1 MRRQWRRRGGP
12 RSLGRRLVVLLSAA
26 GVTGALAITL
36 LLAAIITPN
45 FDTLEARGL
54 IRDIDRLRTGIA
66 TVAADVEH
74 VAHDLA
80 VRSGRIRLAPGESMA
95 RIAADGRLSAQAGD
109 AAGRATLAELRRN
122 RSRPAW
128 RDERTVA
135 SGFAVSG
142 GRLVAIGM
150 ARPRPQGPAILMV
163 RPVDPERWASPIGA
177 TVRLLP
183 AGPGTGA
190 GAGAGAGALD
200 WSWRTVGVPL
210 PLTGPDG
217 RTVAVAR
224 FDLPRDMA
232 ILGRRMLLL
241 SAAGAT
247 LLLLGLL
254 LVLRRAIARHVLDP
268 LARVERHMQH
278 VRASSMLTPLDDD
291 GRRDE
296 IGALTTSLNAMLG
309 QLRDLYERIE
319 AQGFALGRSE
329 SAVAVMHNVRNAL
342 NPVSTILSRSA
353 GERRGASRATLDR
366 AVAELALPD
375 LPAERRQRLVD
386 FVAAALE
393 ADARDRNRIAADA
406 VAGREAL
413 AHVLEVIGAQQ
424 ARAHERPPLEP
435 CDIVELA
442 ARQASIVHYAPSASI
457 ALSLPAGPV
466 MVRGNRLLLS
476 QLLANLI
483 ANAVDAIVAGGT
495 GSGRISV
502 TAGGDAARVTITIRD
517 DGVGFAPGSEVT
529 LFRRGYSTKPGRRGG
544 LGLHWCANALA
555 AMEGTLDLRS
565 AGQGL
570 GAEAVLTLP
579 RS

>member
-1 MRRQWRRRGGP
+1 MGGDGDRRLRRRGGGP
-12 RSLGRRLVVLLSAA
+12 RSLGRRLVWLLSVS
-26 GVTGALAITL
+26 GLVGALAITL
-36 LLAAIITPN
+36 LLAAIITPS

-54 IRDIDRLRTGIA
+54 TRDIARLHAEIEDSAG
-66 TVAADVEH
+66 DVEH
-74 VAHDLA
+74 DAHDLA
-80 VRSGRIRLAPGESMA
+80 VSGARPRVSPGEAMA
-95 RIAADGRLSAQAGD
+95 RIAADGRLLTQAGD
-109 AAGRATLAELRRN
+109 AAARVRLAGVLRDRSILRGRSGT
-122 RSRPAW
+122 
-128 RDERTVA
+128 TVTG
-135 SGFAVSG
+135 GFAVSD
-142 GRLVAIGM
+142 GRLVAISM
-150 ARPRPQGPAILMV
+150 VRPRGQGAALLLM
-163 RPVDPERWASPIGA
+163 RPVDPERWAGPIRA
-177 TVRLLP
+177 TVRLVP
-183 AGPGTGA
+183 AASGTGVR
-190 GAGAGAGALD
+190 D
-200 WSWRTVGVPL
+200 WSWRTVGVQL
-210 PLTGPDG
+210 PLTGPEG

-232 ILGRRMLLL
+232 MLGRRMLLL
-241 SAAGAT
+241 SAVGAT

-278 VRASSMLTPLDDD
+278 VRLSSMLTPIDDD

-309 QLRDLYERIE
+309 QLRDLHERIE

-342 NPVSTILSRSA
+342 NPVSTILSRST
-353 GERRGASRATLDR
+353 GARPGADRATLDR

-375 LPAERRQRLVD
+375 LPPERRQRLAA
-386 FVAAALE
+386 FLAAALE
-393 ADARDRNRIAADA
+393 ADARDRARIAADA
-406 VAGREAL
+406 AAGRDAL

-424 ARAHERPPLEP
+424 AQAHERPPLEP

-476 QLLANLI
+476 QLLANLVG
-483 ANAVDAIVAGGT
+483 NAVNAIVAGGT

-502 TAGGDAARVTITIRD
+502 TAGGDEGRVTITIRD
-517 DGVGFAPGSEVT
+517 DGVGFAPGSEVA
-529 LFRRGYSTKPGRRGG
+529 LFRRGYSTRADRRGG
-544 LGLHWCANALA
+544 LGLHWCANAMA

-565 AGQGL
+565 AGHGL

-579 RS
+579 RP

>member
-1 MRRQWRRRGGP
+1 MRRRGGGP
-12 RSLGRRLVVLLSAA
+12 RSLGRRLVWLLSGSGLA
-26 GVTGALAITL
+26 GALAITV

-54 IRDIDRLRTGIA
+54 TR
-66 TVAADVEH
+66 DVERLQAEIAETTAGVEH
-74 VAHDLA
+74 MAHDLA
-80 VRSGRIRLAPGESMA
+80 VRGGRIHLAPGEAMA
-95 RIAADGRLSAQAGD
+95 RIAGDGRLVAQAGD
-109 AAGRATLAELRRN
+109 AAGRARLAGVLRN
-122 RSRPAW
+122 RPGVAW

-135 SGFAVSG
+135 SGFMMSG
-142 GRLVAIGM
+142 DALVAIGM
-150 ARPRPQGPAILMV
+150 ARPYPPRPAILLV
-163 RPVDPERWASPIGA
+163 RPIDPGRWARPIRA

-183 AGPGTGA
+183 ATAGTGPR
-190 GAGAGAGALD
+190 D
-200 WSWRTVGVPL
+200 WAWRTVGVPIA
-210 PLTGPDG
+210 LTGSDG

-232 ILGRRMLLL
+232 MLGRRMLLL
-241 SAAGAT
+241 SAAGST

-268 LARVERHMQH
+268 LARVERHMQQI
-278 VRASSMLTPLDDD
+278 RASSMLTPLDDD

-296 IGALTTSLNAMLG
+296 IGALTTSLNAMLN
-309 QLRDLYERIE
+309 QLRDLHERIE

-342 NPVSTILSRSA
+342 GPISTILSRSS
-353 GERRGASRATLDR
+353 GDRPGVDRAALDR
-366 AVAELALPD
+366 AVAELALTD
-375 LPAERRQRLVD
+375 LPPERRQRLAA
-386 FVAAALE
+386 FVAAALAAE
-393 ADARDRNRIAADA
+393 AGDRARIAADA
-406 VAGREAL
+406 AAGRDAL

-424 ARAHERPPLEP
+424 AQAHERPPLEP

-466 MVRGNRLLLS
+466 WVRGNRLLLS

-483 ANAVDAIVAGGT
+483 GNAVDAIVAGGL
-495 GSGRISV
+495 GSGRIAV
-502 TAGGDAARVTITIRD
+502 IAGGDATRVTITIRD
-517 DGVGFAPGSEVT
+517 DGVGFAPGSAVT
-529 LFRRGYSTKPGRRGG
+529 LFRRGYSTKADRRGG
-544 LGLHWCANALA
+544 LGLHWCANAMA

-570 GAEAVLTLP
+570 GAEAVLTLSRP
-579 RS
+579 